1 MRPLPFS
8 NITLLIT
15 FIFAILMIIIG
26 TREAY
31 ILFSVLL
38 ALLYVIQVV
47 AFIKKRNAKT
57 HKS

>member
-15 FIFAILMIIIG
+15 FIFSILMIISG

-38 ALLYVIQVV
+38 ALLYAFQMV
-47 AFIKKRNAKT
+47 AFIKKRKAKNL
-57 HKS
+57 